1 MDGRHHDISQL
12 DGKALVAS
20 SCWSF
25 WCMMQALL
33 SRKTKELTK
42 VLRGSSSQILAN
54 LSTAGYT
61 PEVYGRSLG
70 SWHTSPRTTCHD
82 LRQWS
87 RLFYYYLPV
96 YQCRLCLA
104 RGVHDG
110 SLLWGQLSYPITVS
124 SIILNFTLY
133 KQHNLHKFLSAAD
146 GPWAVATNIATTAT
160 TWCRQMLRRF
170 WIMTQQSNS
179 NTSSIRS
186 GWSSAFIS
194 NHTGPRLDV
203 VQRLLRQ
210 CPRDPKIRRVPLI
223 AFYEI
228 MPGAGSYLTS

>member
-25 WCMMQALL
+25 WCMMQTLL

-104 RGVHDG
+104 RGVMAHFCEV
-110 SLLWGQLSYPITVS
+110 SYPIITIS
-124 SIILNFTLY
+124 SIILNFTLC
-133 KQHNLHKFLSAAD
+133 KQHNLHKLLSAAD
-146 GPWAVATNIATTAT
+146 DPWAVATNIATTAT
-160 TWCRQMLRRF
+160 TWCRQILRRF

-194 NHTGPRLDV
+194 NHFWMSRKLTSSGYCV
-203 VQRLLRQ
+203 SG
-210 CPRDPKIRRVPLI
+210 PRDPKIRRVPLI
-223 AFYEI
+223 AFYEM

>member
-25 WCMMQALL
+25 WCMMQTLL

-61 PEVYGRSLG
+61 PEVYGWPLG

-87 RLFYYYLPV
+87 RLLLLSP
-96 YQCRLCLA
+96 
-104 RGVHDG
+104 
-110 SLLWGQLSYPITVS
+110 SLSKQINVWPEGCMMAHFCEVSYPIITIS

-194 NHTGPRLDV
+194 NHFWMSRKLTSSGYCV
-203 VQRLLRQ
+203 SG
-210 CPRDPKIRRVPLI
+210 PRDPKIRRVPLI
-223 AFYEI
+223 AFYEM